1 MPIRMVIAT
10 ALVAASLAACTQTTP
25 RSDSAIDRYQ
35 RSVIVQCSLTR
46 DVEGN
51 PCIAKARQACGTD
64 RVRLKNVDSRDS
76 VSAPVA
82 RGAPVTLVYNYSVVY
97 YCLD

>member
-1 MPIRMVIAT
+1 MPIRMVITT
-10 ALVAASLAACTQTTP
+10 ALVAAFLAACTVP
-25 RSDSAIDRYQ
+25 GSDSAVDGYR
-35 RSVIVQCSLTR
+35 RSVIVQCSPTQ
-46 DVEGN
+46 DVEAN

-64 RVRLKNVDSRDS
+64 SVRLKNVDSRQA

>member
-1 MPIRMVIAT
+1 MPIRMVMVT
-10 ALVAASLAACTQTTP
+10 ALAATVLAACTQTTP
-25 RSDSAIDRYQ
+25 RSDSAVDRYQ
-35 RSVIVQCSLTR
+35 RSVIVQCSLTQ
-46 DVEGN
+46 DVEAN

-64 RVRLKNVDSRDS
+64 RVRLKNVDSRQA

-97 YCLD
+97 YCQD